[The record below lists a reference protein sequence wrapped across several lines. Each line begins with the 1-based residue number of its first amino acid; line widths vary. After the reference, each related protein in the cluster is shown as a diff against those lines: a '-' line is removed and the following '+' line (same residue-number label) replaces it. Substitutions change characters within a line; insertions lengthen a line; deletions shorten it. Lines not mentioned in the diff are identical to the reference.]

1 MCIFQYVSYLYTHI
15 NNYMC
20 IHVSYVYKY
29 IYIYIYVCHMYVC
42 MCVYILIYTYAHTCV
57 ICIHMYLY
65 IYIRI
70 MCKYVSTYMSCVYI
84 YIHLSYVYIY
94 MCVCASYVY
103 IYMYTCVICIYIYI
117 YTNKCN
123 YACVIC
129 VYIYICVCIY
139 IYYNIY
145 IYRYPNL
152 WRLIWCVLSHDCFDW
167 PSPPSPG
174 VNHWALGSGHWHPPR
189 PRRTRSGLETY
200 AVAPCSM
207 QVLSSRL
214 SMPRWWGLVSKKHED
229 RVRVWWDTYLQSI
242 FIYLC
247 CNYGGCLFFRP

>member
-1 MCIFQYVSYLYTHI
+1 M
-15 NNYMC
+15 
-20 IHVSYVYKY
+20 
-29 IYIYIYVCHMYVC
+29 
-42 MCVYILIYTYAHTCV
+42 
-57 ICIHMYLY
+57 
-65 IYIRI
+65 
-70 MCKYVSTYMSCVYI
+70 
-84 YIHLSYVYIY
+84 
-94 MCVCASYVY
+94 
-103 IYMYTCVICIYIYI
+103 CIYIYI
-117 YTNKCN
+117 
-123 YACVIC
+123 I
-129 VYIYICVCIY
+129 
-139 IYYNIY
+139 IY

-242 FIYLC
+242 FIYVATMVDVYSLDRRISRWF
-247 CNYGGCLFFRP
+247 GCVCMFPLNFQRKPTITLPTIVCWLVDIYPLVN